1 MDGIGVDKLQSVS
14 RAILYAL
21 RIAVAEVALEYL
33 ADKRMIRNVAERA
46 GILAHLAA
54 DALAVIDDYRIVL
67 IAGDGLYR
75 ADLHA

>member
-1 MDGIGVDKLQSVS
+1 MDGVGVDKLQRVS
-14 RAILYAL
+14 RAVLYAL
-21 RIAVAEVALEYL
+21 RIAVAEVALEHL

-54 DALAVIDDYRIVL
+54 DALAVIDNYRTMLV
-67 IAGDGLYR
+67 AGDGLHR